1 MVSAGH
7 AYWLQDRV
15 SALGID
21 AEMGLMSAKVRGGN
35 GIEKVIAT
43 GQARWRKVDGPAL
56 CRGDDQ
62 AGQWHW
68 VTLAGAEQ
76 RLALD
81 GLAQGQILL
90 ATAPP
95 IILDEATGLTWT
107 PTTAAEPVSGRTD
120 AIIDGD
126 EVARPIG
133 NRRSAD

>member
-1 MVSAGH
+1 
-7 AYWLQDRV
+7 
-15 SALGID
+15 
-21 AEMGLMSAKVRGGN
+21 
-35 GIEKVIAT
+35 
-43 GQARWRKVDGPAL
+43 
-56 CRGDDQ
+56 
-62 AGQWHW
+62 

-107 PTTAAEPVSGRTD
+107 PTTAAEPVSGQTD

-133 NRRSAD
+133 SR